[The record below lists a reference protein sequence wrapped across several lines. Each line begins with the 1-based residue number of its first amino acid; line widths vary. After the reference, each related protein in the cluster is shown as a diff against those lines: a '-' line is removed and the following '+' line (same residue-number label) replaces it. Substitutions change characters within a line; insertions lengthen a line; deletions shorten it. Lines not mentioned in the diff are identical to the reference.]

1 MFFDDYP
8 EFFELDIRNKRSIFP
23 VTSETLTR
31 RCESMLPKNLIE
43 NKTVLDLGSALGAMG
58 MWSLKNEASHY
69 CGVEIQE
76 FYRENSK
83 ELLSKHFNNF
93 QILKEIEE
101 VDERYDVVLA
111 AGYVHGFLDPFS
123 ILEKICKRS
132 KKYVI
137 LETMVSSGSTFTIE
151 LQRVNMIDTKNST
164 KKTSGYSGMPS
175 KPCLD
180 LIMSF
185 NGFKIEKQNI
195 IPNIKNSDNLYGI
208 RRHIIK
214 YVADKPCTEI
224 LEKEIRNEH
233 VGI

>member
-1 MFFDDYP
+1 MFFDDYT
-8 EFFELDIRNKRSIFP
+8 EFIELDIRNKRNIFP

-31 RCESMLPKNLIE
+31 RCESLLPKQLIE

-58 MWSLKNEASHY
+58 MWSLKNGASHY

-93 QILKEIEE
+93 QIFKEIDE
-101 VDERYDVVLA
+101 VNEQYDVVLA
-111 AGYVHGFLDPFS
+111 AGYIHGFLDPFS
-123 ILEKICKRS
+123 ILEKICKLS
-132 KKYVI
+132 KKYVV
-137 LETMVSSGSTFTIE
+137 LETMVSGGSSLTIE
-151 LQRVNMIDTKNST
+151 LQKVNMIDTKNDT

-185 NGFKIEKQNI
+185 NGFKIQKQNI
-195 IPNIKNSDNLYGI
+195 IPDIKNSDNQYGT
-208 RRHIIK
+208 RRHIIR
-214 YVADKPCTEI
+214 YVAHKPYTEI